1 MTGARDLLTGTDLAL
16 NFAEIPTVFIRASAQ
31 PGTLDIGV
39 TRDFWSRVPE
49 HRPDL
54 RNGSQSATALHLMG
68 YHEMHDDMTAA
79 IRREKQLK
87 KWHRAWKIRQS
98 EQMNLEWRALWDEAQ
113 GPILDGPADA
123 SRERR

>member
-16 NFAEIPTVFIRASAQ
+16 NFAEIPTVFIGASAQ
-31 PGTLDIGV
+31 PDTLDIGV

-87 KWHRAWKIRQS
+87 KLAPRLENPPERA
-98 EQMNLEWRALWDEAQ
+98 DEPGMACSL
-113 GPILDGPADA
+113 G
-123 SRERR
+123 